1 VSTADDQRW
10 VLQRERLSEAL
21 ERWRRQRPGSR
32 SRELVN
38 EFLMD
43 LVDDPFSCGEQ
54 DGESGVWTGLPGE
67 GIVVVYVPDAVSRS
81 IAVADI
87 SFA

>member
-1 VSTADDQRW
+1 VSTADDPRW
-10 VLQRERLSEAL
+10 VLQRERLNEAL
-21 ERWRRQRPGSR
+21 ERWRRQHPGRR

-43 LVDDPFSCGEQ
+43 LVHDPLSCGEQ

-67 GIVVVYVPDAVSRS
+67 GILVVYAPDLSTRS
-81 IAVADI
+81 VVVADI